1 MLGSFGFFA
10 SKGMT
15 TVPDLSGLSKT
26 AAEAAI
32 IAAGLTVGNPT
43 STGSSISAQDNV
55 ISSQSVASGEVVE
68 YDTVIDYVYYT
79 YVAPS
84 PGGGGGTPVTCV
96 VTTVNAYTPIWSGN
110 CVGGQESGTQETVT
124 NYSNCNATSSF
135 ATVYRNCSA
144 QPACSGS
151 STQIINTCSTCSGG
165 TQTCYYYSE
174 TTYNN
179 CPAVVT
185 SYSYSQSCSSPTPP
199 PPPATPVVNGGTG
212 TPSVNWPP
220 GTPANQCVDADTE
233 IIVIGLNGQKKYTK
247 AKDIQVGDYVLAMK
261 WDELVDQNI
270 QNFMSA
276 TSSNLTNIDTLPT
289 LVVAKYEYE
298 KPTTMYINND
308 ISTRMSLEQPMLVNR
323 DGIWQWKHTGDI
335 YIGDKF
341 IQYVSED
348 QVVEVEVTAVDY
360 ISEMRDV
367 YSFNCEDTDTF
378 FAGNI
383 LVHNK

>member
-10 SKGMT
+10 SRGMA
-15 TVPDLSGLSKT
+15 TVPNLSGLT
-26 AAEAAI
+26 RTQAESAI
-32 IAAGLTVGNPT
+32 SAAGLIVGSAT
-43 STGSSISAQDNV
+43 STGSSVSSQDNV
-55 ISSQSVASGEVVE
+55 VGSQSVASGQVVE
-68 YDTVIDYVYYT
+68 YDTAVDFMYYT

-84 PGGGGGTPVTCV
+84 PGGGGTPVVCNEIGRQTYP
-96 VTTVNAYTPIWSGN
+96 VNWSGN
-110 CVGGQESGTQETVT
+110 CVGGQESGTQITEID
-124 NYSNCNATSSF
+124 YSNCLTYSSST
-135 ATVYRNCSA
+135 TVYRSCGTT
-144 QPACSGS
+144 PACTGS
-151 STQIINTCSTCSGG
+151 LTETFNTCGTCSGG
-165 TQTCYYYSE
+165 VQTCNYYSE
-174 TTYNN
+174 TSYTN
-179 CPAVVT
+179 CASVVT
-185 SYSYSQSCSSPTPP
+185 SYSYTQSCGTPP
-199 PPPATPVVNGGTG
+199 PPPPPPTPVPV

-220 GTPANQCVDADTE
+220 GTPANQCVDADTQ
-233 IIVIGLNGQKKYTK
+233 IIVIGINGQKTYVK
-247 AKDIQVGDYVLAMK
+247 AKDVQVGDYVLAMT

-341 IQYVSED
+341 VQYVSED